1 MPFDASGFPEDG
13 ATPVEPREPL
23 WLRYSIA
30 VLLILAVMAIPA
42 WGLWRIAHP
51 AIWQL

>member
-1 MPFDASGFPEDG
+1 MPFDAAGYPDDG
-13 ATPVEPREPL
+13 AKPTAPREAL

-30 VLLILAVMAIPA
+30 VLLILAVMALPA
-42 WGLWRIAHP
+42 WSLWRIARQ